1 MRHELRPNPWFDA
14 DPLGRAVRSRTP
26 ISAMTL
32 STMTT
37 KTSRRAAGVM

>member
-1 MRHELRPNPWFDA
+1 MRHEFRPNPWFDA
-14 DPLGRAVRSRTP
+14 GPLRRAVRSRTP
-26 ISAMTL
+26 NSAMTL